1 MHQAS
6 IGLVLPLWERAVVI
20 SLVSKATHIHTSIL
34 SEVISL
40 PRYLCQF
47 QGIKPRE
54 PAEGE
59 REHQTWFSIDSTQKQ
74 SLNKWTFAEPK
85 QKANQMDSPDEAT
98 FWKLPRAPVWCQ
110 QPWLAH
116 WLQFGHAI
124 FSPWETS
131 LPPIL
136 LQTVPLPVNEKRELV
151 ATSILSGLNILSL
164 QGSFLALAAFWI
176 VDNKYLIFLD
186 LGAEPDC
193 LARLFQVTE
202 VLRHSWYK
210 IAISRIVRGRERWV
224 CARWPQQAVGCG
236 LPLAGGGETKTY

>member
-1 MHQAS
+1 MRPLFES
-6 IGLVLPLWERAVVI
+6 CLGLQYGAN
-20 SLVSKATHIHTSIL
+20 SLGLHTGSSLGML
-34 SEVISL
+34 SFLLGRPPS
-40 PRYLCQF
+40 
-47 QGIKPRE
+47 
-54 PAEGE
+54 
-59 REHQTWFSIDSTQKQ
+59 
-74 SLNKWTFAEPK
+74 
-85 QKANQMDSPDEAT
+85 
-98 FWKLPRAPVWCQ
+98 
-110 QPWLAH
+110 
-116 WLQFGHAI
+116 
-124 FSPWETS
+124 
-131 LPPIL
+131 PPIL

-210 IAISRIVRGRERWV
+210 IAIFRIVRGRERWV